1 MRRWS
6 QEVCSYKVP
15 SQLFTRV
22 SALTEIKPPEC
33 GPRLPRVTGVVT
45 THTPTLYLTTVI
57 LIQSLKQCI
66 FHQLHVRTLA
76 YHKVRTLAY
85 HKVNFMAHK
94 NQTHLNDSL
103 SFSSWKD
110 KRDLMSLY
118 QASRNTQ
125 AVDNVSKVMP
135 YSTNNGI
142 ITHPCVEVSM
152 QHPYAVELSNCVHI
166 M

>member
-1 MRRWS
+1 MRPQVTQGYWGSYHPHTHSVSHPGHSHSHPVS
-6 QEVCSYKVP
+6 QAMYLP
-15 SQLFTRV
+15 SITCQ
-22 SALTEIKPPEC
+22 
-33 GPRLPRVTGVVT
+33 
-45 THTPTLYLTTVI
+45 
-57 LIQSLKQCI
+57 
-66 FHQLHVRTLA
+66 TLA
-76 YHKVRTLAY
+76 YHKSEDWPITKSILWP
-85 HKVNFMAHK
+85 HK

-103 SFSSWKD
+103 SFISWKD

-152 QHPYAVELSNCVHI
+152 QHPYVVELSNCVHI
-166 M
+166 MFIMWSLLWRWMQAMWL